1 MGFAWQSSEAQG
13 SELSGNLF
21 VPIDRAHKLA
31 KQTEQMSDTPVV
43 FSRLN
48 D

>member
-21 VPIDRAHKLA
+21 YVWIDPAQNLRS
-31 KQTEQMSDTPVV
+31 KQA
-43 FSRLN
+43 R
-48 D
+48 